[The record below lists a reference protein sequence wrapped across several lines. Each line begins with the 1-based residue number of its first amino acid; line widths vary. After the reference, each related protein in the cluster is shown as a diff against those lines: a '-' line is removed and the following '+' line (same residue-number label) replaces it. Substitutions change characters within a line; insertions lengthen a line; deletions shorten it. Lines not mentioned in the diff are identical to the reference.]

1 MIGPAISVEI
11 PVAWGEMDAFGHVN
25 NVQYLRYFETS
36 RIRYFEEMF
45 SVMGFDKDVKPVV
58 AKISCEYKKPVTY
71 PDKLNLKVWIEKLGN
86 ASMTMACEMHSPKLG
101 LAARAEC
108 VIVMF
113 DFAKN
118 CPARI
123 SEELRQKI
131 QALDSGEQEG

>member
-1 MIGPAISVEI
+1 MSAPIISVQI

-45 SVMGFDKDVKPVV
+45 QVQGFDERIKPVV
-58 AKISCEYKKPVTY
+58 AKLSCEYKKPLTY
-71 PDKLNLKVWIEKLGN
+71 PDQLEVKVWIEQVGN
-86 ASMTMACEMHSPKLG
+86 ASMTMACEMHSPKVG

-113 DFAKN
+113 DFVNN

-123 SEELRQKI
+123 PDYIRDKVGG
-131 QALDSGEQEG
+131 A